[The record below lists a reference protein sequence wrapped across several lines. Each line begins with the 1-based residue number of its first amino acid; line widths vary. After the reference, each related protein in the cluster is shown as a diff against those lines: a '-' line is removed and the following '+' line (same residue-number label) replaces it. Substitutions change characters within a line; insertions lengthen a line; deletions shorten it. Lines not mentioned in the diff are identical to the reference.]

1 LVNGVV
7 DSITSKEVEFNN
19 KGRSFRSVNLD
30 ELLPLSPELVPTG
43 ADELGGAVRDLLALQ
58 ADTRQDV
65 TLQNLLQLLLV
76 AHQLVEGV
84 HRDLVEGSVSRS
96 EDGEGSGPGEVLHH
110 AGGLQ
115 GGVEGG
121 EVLVLGDHGSNALP
135 GLVDGHRGLG
145 GGAGDGVDVRSAEVV
160 RLGTRRTD
168 GEVVVKS
175 SHQPGLVG
183 ASLASQE
190 RVESLDR
197 AALERERSPLDWSGS
212 SQRFTLDRDRAR
224 DVVSSVGDWL
234 VAGLHRGGLGVGSM
248 LSMLSMLSV
257 VGSVCGMLSMMSA
270 MSGLGSMFGMLLAV
284 LGMMSM
290 VARAVVAVFQISHDK
305 RNHH

>member
-1 LVNGVV
+1 MVNGVV

-30 ELLPLSPELVPTG
+30 ELLPLSPQLVPTG
-43 ADELGGAVRDLLALQ
+43 ADELGGAVRNLLALQ

-96 EDGEGSGPGEVLHH
+96 EDSEGSGPGEVLHH

-145 GGAGDGVDVRSAEVV
+145 GGAGDGVDVRSTEVV

-175 SHQPGLVG
+175 SHQPGLVRT
-183 ASLASQE
+183 SLASQE

-197 AALERERSPLDWSGS
+197 TALERERSPLDWSGS

-248 LSMLSMLSV
+248 LSM
-257 VGSVCGMLSMMSA
+257 VGTVCGMLSMMSA